1 MFGRKRNT
9 NATRRLKY
17 DIENNT
23 QYNRLKIIKY
33 DHYKKI
39 GYTFKDYVVCDCSC
53 GNKNIVK
60 EYQGI
65 LSGMIKSCGCLNNET
80 RIIVGKNNKRY
91 NTYDLTGEYGIGY
104 TSKGE
109 EFWFDLEDY
118 DKIKDYCWS
127 ADSKRKNYKAIVA
140 RDCENNKVIR
150 LCNLIMDSKNI
161 DHINRNTFDN
171 RKSNLRICTQSQNSK
186 NQSKP
191 KNSQCEFMGVSYERG
206 AYRARIGYNHKKIN
220 LGSYKNLED
229 AIVARL
235 RAEKEYFG
243 EFAPQRNLF
252 EKYGI

>member
-1 MFGRKRNT
+1 MFGRERNT

-53 GNKNIVK
+53 GKKNIVK

-65 LSGMIKSCGCLNNET
+65 LSGTIKSCGCLNNET

-118 DKIKDYCWS
+118 DKIKDYCWHVNQYCGYLEGQS
-127 ADSKRKNYKAIVA
+127 YGITYKFHREIMGLSKEDKSVF
-140 RDCENNKVIR
+140 V
-150 LCNLIMDSKNI
+150 
-161 DHINRNTFDN
+161 DHINHNKLDN
-171 RKSNLRICTQSQNSK
+171 RKENLRLCSNSENCK
-186 NQSKP
+186 NRNIAKNNKSGVTGVTWSKQMN
-191 KNSQCEFMGVSYERG
+191 KWKANIGVDNKLIHLGFFSDKEKAIEARKEAELLYYKEF
-206 AYRARIGYNHKKIN
+206 
-220 LGSYKNLED
+220 
-229 AIVARL
+229 
-235 RAEKEYFG
+235 
-243 EFAPQRNLF
+243 RNKLL
-252 EKYGI
+252 

>member
-1 MFGRKRNT
+1 MFGRERNT

-91 NTYDLTGEYGIGY
+91 NIYDLTGEYGIGY

-118 DKIKDYCWS
+118 DKIKDYCWHVNQYCGYLEGQS
-127 ADSKRKNYKAIVA
+127 YGITYKFHREIMGLSKEDKSVF
-140 RDCENNKVIR
+140 V
-150 LCNLIMDSKNI
+150 
-161 DHINRNTFDN
+161 DHINHNKLDN
-171 RKSNLRICTQSQNSK
+171 RKENLRLCSNSENCK
-186 NQSKP
+186 NRNIAKNNKSGVTGVTWSKQMN
-191 KNSQCEFMGVSYERG
+191 KWKANIGVDNKLIHLGFFSDKEKAIEARKEAELLYYKEF
-206 AYRARIGYNHKKIN
+206 
-220 LGSYKNLED
+220 
-229 AIVARL
+229 
-235 RAEKEYFG
+235 
-243 EFAPQRNLF
+243 RNKLS
-252 EKYGI
+252 